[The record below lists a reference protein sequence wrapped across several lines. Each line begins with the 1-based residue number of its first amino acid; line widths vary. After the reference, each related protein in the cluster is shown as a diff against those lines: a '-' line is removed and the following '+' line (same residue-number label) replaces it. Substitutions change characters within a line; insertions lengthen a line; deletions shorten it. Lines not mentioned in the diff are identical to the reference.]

1 MKLNDLIKQVND
13 EYWPPELD
21 QDFKNT
27 VDKDAIKKL
36 KKDQLKQVS
45 DILNKIDYW
54 QLKNIRAY
62 LTKGMPY
69 PINQTKGVTWKLH

>member
-1 MKLNDLIKQVND
+1 MKQNDLIKQVND

-27 VDKDAIKKL
+27 VDKNAIQKL

-45 DILNKIDYW
+45 DILDKIDY
-54 QLKNIRAY
+54 
-62 LTKGMPY
+62 
-69 PINQTKGVTWKLH
+69 

>member
-13 EYWPPELD
+13 EHWPPELD

-54 QLKNIRAY
+54 QPKNIRAY

-69 PINQTKGVTWKLH
+69 PLTKQTESQCN

>member
-13 EYWPPELD
+13 EHWPPELD

-27 VDKDAIKKL
+27 VDKDDIKKL

-45 DILNKIDYW
+45 DILNKIDY
-54 QLKNIRAY
+54 
-62 LTKGMPY
+62 
-69 PINQTKGVTWKLH
+69 

>member
-13 EYWPPELD
+13 ENWPSELD

-45 DILNKIDYW
+45 DILNKIDY
-54 QLKNIRAY
+54 
-62 LTKGMPY
+62 
-69 PINQTKGVTWKLH
+69 

>member
-13 EYWPPELD
+13 ENLPPELD

-45 DILNKIDYW
+45 DILNKIDY
-54 QLKNIRAY
+54 
-62 LTKGMPY
+62 
-69 PINQTKGVTWKLH
+69 